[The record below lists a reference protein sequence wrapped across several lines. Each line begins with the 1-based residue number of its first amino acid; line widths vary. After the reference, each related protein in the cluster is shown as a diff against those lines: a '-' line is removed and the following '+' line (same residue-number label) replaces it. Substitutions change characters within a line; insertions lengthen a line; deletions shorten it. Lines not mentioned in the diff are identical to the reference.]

1 MTSTKDKI
9 IEIAYDIDN
18 LSFPPKDDEEKSK
31 WEKLLEDLNFQLCE
45 LELQ

>member
-1 MTSTKDKI
+1 MTSIKEKI

-18 LSFPPKDDEEKSK
+18 LSFPPITEEEVAEWK
-31 WEKLLEDLNFQLCE
+31 KLLEDLNFQLCE